1 MSSSSWPESSTA
13 SPSRPSRRCATGATT
28 PTRPAA
34 NGARRQRQE
43 LGARRREGRTTT
55 SSPEAPGPRARTSG
69 SRASR
74 NAGAHCRIGLSQ
86 RFQGLLRGP
95 AIGASVG
102 GLLGASPCQR
112 LTSRPPAPR
121 SIRVQGGRAAFAR
134 SNRYLSSPSAP
145 CFRLNTLAARKPIS
159 YSRAE
164 SLSASRF
171 FGQDRLYLQEDLAT
185 TDRIPT

>member
-1 MSSSSWPESSTA
+1 MSSSSWPESSTT
-13 SPSRPSRRCATGATT
+13 SPSRPSRPSATGAST
-28 PTRPAA
+28 PTRLAA
-34 NGARRQRQE
+34 SGAGQQWRE
-43 LGARRREGRTTT
+43 LGARRREGRTTM
-55 SSPEAPGPRARTSG
+55 SSLEAPGPRARAPG

-74 NAGAHCRIGLSQ
+74 NPGAHCRSGLSQ
-86 RFQGLLRGP
+86 RLQGLQPGP
-95 AIGASVG
+95 GAGASVG

-121 SIRVQGGRAAFAR
+121 SIQVQGGRAAFPR
-134 SNRYLSSPSAP
+134 SNRQLSSPSAP
-145 CFRLNTLAARKPIS
+145 CFRLNTLAVRKPIS